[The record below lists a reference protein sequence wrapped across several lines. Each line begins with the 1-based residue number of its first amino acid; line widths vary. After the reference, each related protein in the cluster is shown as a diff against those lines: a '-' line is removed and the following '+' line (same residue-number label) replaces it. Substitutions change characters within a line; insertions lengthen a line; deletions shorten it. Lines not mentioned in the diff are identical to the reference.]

1 MTLVLALRCQDAVV
15 LASDGQATIDAA
27 GQPTRA
33 AQRKLFAAGGWLAWG
48 CAGTVGLQ
56 QSVAGA
62 LDESLALVKA
72 PSAAA
77 VRRELVR
84 TVIPIQQQALRD
96 HVPVD
101 GALAPEIACVFA
113 WHGSDGPQILSIPR
127 TGADHQFH
135 ARHASIG
142 SGDIFAELALRQAAL
157 HGAGAM
163 TIEQAKMLAFR
174 AVADAIDVAAVYL
187 GPPIQLTVVDARGA
201 HAVGSDEIDGPLA
214 DAVELWRLRE
224 LELLGELGAV
234 G

>member
-1 MTLVLALRCQDAVV
+1 MTLVLALRCTGAVV

-33 AQRKLFAAGGWLAWG
+33 AQRKLFTTGGWLAWG
-48 CAGTVGLQ
+48 CAGTAGLQ

-62 LDESLALVKA
+62 LAEA
-72 PSAAA
+72 PLGLGEAAD

-101 GALAPEIACVFA
+101 GAPAPEIACLFA
-113 WHGSDGPQILSIPR
+113 WHDAGGAHILSIPR

-142 SGDIFAELALRQAAL
+142 SGDIFAEVALRQAAL
-157 HGAGAM
+157 HGGHALGV
-163 TIEQAKMLAFR
+163 EPAKMLAYR

-187 GPPIQLTVVDARGA
+187 GPPIQLTVVGA
-201 HAVGSDEIDGPLA
+201 SGIDEISADELDGPLA

-224 LELLGELGAV
+224 LELLGGLSAG
-234 G
+234 